1 MGEGAGVTPS
11 CRGYRVSSP
20 KNVENLDTL
29 RCILVYFNVGN
40 WISLKMLVY

>member
-20 KNVENLDTL
+20 KNVENLLMSGTG
-29 RCILVYFNVGN
+29 LV
-40 WISLKMLVY
+40 